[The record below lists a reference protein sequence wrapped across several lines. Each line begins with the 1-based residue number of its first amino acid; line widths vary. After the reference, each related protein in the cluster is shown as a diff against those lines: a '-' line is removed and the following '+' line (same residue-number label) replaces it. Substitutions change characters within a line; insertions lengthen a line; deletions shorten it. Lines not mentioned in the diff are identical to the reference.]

1 MPTTVTSSSGQIYHL
16 WQLPA
21 LTTPEPSESIEFNVL
36 SNDLANGYRSR
47 LLFGSNTGLRSWT
60 LKVPTLA
67 SLEVLSNTVTGI
79 NGEAV
84 SREQYLWDLYCET
97 KVTGEP
103 FVYTSPRNGQYYLV
117 EFADEKL
124 TYEQMRVKIY
134 STGIELRQV
143 RISGET
149 VFNPGLI
156 IDSDTYTPVLH
167 MIGSGYTDGTELWT
181 LSSSGGYLVG
191 GSGNVNKASAAQNG
205 LDTVQLNLGATN
217 DGYVGD
223 FTGPLEFKEAF
234 IVMKM
239 REATFS
245 NAATAGIFTDSAVA
259 GQQVLIG
266 ANGATVFTNPALS
279 ASAFTYRYNGTE
291 YPQSN
296 MVAPMNTWGLVHVRY
311 TTGYNLSTGFQFG
324 KNRTAAGTFAE
335 MDLGEVICYTSALS
349 AADAREITEHLTVKW
364 GIV

>member
-149 VFNPGLI
+149 VFDI
-156 IDSDTYTPVLH
+156 SACATTDSVIMTWLKGADYN
-167 MIGSGYTDGTELWT
+167 DGT
-181 LSSSGGYLVG
+181 SSWVATEG
-191 GSGNVNKASAAQNG
+191 GSMAGVGDVDKETAVQNG
-205 LDTVQLNLGATN
+205 LDIVRFSDTTN
-217 DGYVGD
+217 DGYVGNGLD
-223 FTGPLEFKEAF
+223 GITVHDAF
-234 IVMKM
+234 LVMKM
-239 REATFS
+239 REASFS
-245 NAATAGIFTDSAVA
+245 NDCGIFTGAAGSSQIILGSA
-259 GQQVLIG
+259 GTTKFQ
-266 ANGATVFTNPALS
+266 NPSLS
-279 ASAFTYRYNGTE
+279 ATAYSYRLNGIE
-291 YPQSN
+291 YEQTN
-296 MVAPMNTWGLVHVRY
+296 LQAPMNTWGVVHVRY
-311 TTGYNLSTGFQFG
+311 TTGWALAGADFQFG
-324 KNRTAAGTFAE
+324 KDRGTAGTFAE
-335 MDLGEVICYTSALS
+335 MDLGEVVVFSGPQPMS
-349 AADAREITEHLTVKW
+349 NVREITEALIVKW